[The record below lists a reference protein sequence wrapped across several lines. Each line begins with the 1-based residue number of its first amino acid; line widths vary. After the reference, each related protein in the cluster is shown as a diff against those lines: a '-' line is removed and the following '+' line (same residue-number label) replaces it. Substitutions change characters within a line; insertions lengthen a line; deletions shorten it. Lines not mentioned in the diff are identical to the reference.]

1 MLKHLQLAIKK
12 AINSF
17 WFWPLGLAI
26 SAALLFGLTY
36 YLDGRFAADFLA
48 QYPPPLSIG
57 TAGARQVLAT
67 IAGSLITVASL
78 VFSMTLIALTVAAGN
93 IGARL
98 LLRYMQNRSIQLT
111 LGIFLAGFIYALL
124 TLTAIGGQAAYVPRL
139 SVLTAIVIAI
149 LCFVWL
155 VFAFHDLAKSIQVD
169 QAIAELSA
177 SLCAA
182 LKRFQHSEDRAR
194 PVRDELPEDIKATSL
209 NAVDGGYVVSI
220 NSDGLMDVADQ
231 HDLVVRL
238 LVKPGSFVI
247 PGEKLADIGCCNGSA
262 GEPAVWATVIRNS
275 IILSSSRNDLDD
287 PFFCL
292 RLLNEIAARALSP
305 SLNDIYTA
313 MVCVDHVSLGVE
325 YVLKQGLPCNGWENS
340 SGKLRVIYSPYYF
353 DEFVYAAFEQIRH
366 AGMASPALVLRLL
379 DRLKRLSQLAETGLH
394 KRCLDRYLDRVYRSA
409 RQALSNQAD
418 LTLLESAYT
427 RVQRRDYY

>member
-247 PGEKLADIGCCNGSA
+247 PGEKLADIGCCNGSS

-275 IILSSSRNDLDD
+275 IILSPSRNDLDD

-379 DRLKRLSQLAETGLH
+379 DRLKRLSLLAETGLH

-418 LTLLESAYT
+418 LALLESAYT